1 MLTSGRS
8 PPRHLLGP
16 SAVAASGH
24 GWMPMPGRTIEVP
37 MPGRTIEQSARKD
50 QTQSIITAAKT
61 AATLTVSDT
70 VDPLHAAFV
79 PQRSRRAPRR
89 DRALGEGPDRCG
101 MRRST
106 IGV

>member
-8 PPRHLLGP
+8 PPRRLLGR

-24 GWMPMPGRTIEVP
+24 GWMPMPGRTIKVSMP
-37 MPGRTIEQSARKD
+37 GRTIDVSMPGRTIEKGARKD

-79 PQRSRRAPRR
+79 SQRWRQGPRA
-89 DRALGEGPDRCG
+89 
-101 MRRST
+101 
-106 IGV
+106 